1 MFALLQQSFLDR
13 YFDGLGYAAPFLF
26 LVGAGAGLPVP
37 EEVTMTGS
45 GYLVFAGKVAFA
57 KVALVCWVATL
68 IGDTIPYLVGRF
80 FGRKALRFKWVARI
94 MHPERMTGLAERME
108 RHGIWA
114 VFTCRFLPGLRMP
127 GFFTAG
133 TLRMP
138 YLRFLA
144 VDAAAASLMVPFYVL
159 IGRTFGES
167 IRSLE
172 ESMVD
177 YSEWLGFALLI
188 ILGTFLVRSVIN
200 HRDKQRLARKS
211 ADQGAESPDLD
222 R

>member
-1 MFALLQQSFLDR
+1 MLALLQQSFLDR

-45 GYLVFAGKVAFA
+45 GYLVFAGKVVFF
-57 KVALVCWVATL
+57 KIVVVCWIATL

-80 FGRKALRFKWVARI
+80 FGQKALRFKWIARI
-94 MHPERMTGLAERME
+94 LHPERMIGLTERMQ

-138 YLRFLA
+138 YTRFIL
-144 VDAAAASLMVPFYVL
+144 VDATAACLMVPLYVL
-159 IGRTFGES
+159 LGRTFGES

-172 ESMVD
+172 RSVAD

-188 ILGTFLVRSVIN
+188 VLGTFLVRGWVN
-200 HRDKQRLARKS
+200 HRDRQRLAANS
-211 ADQGAESPDLD
+211 NDQGPEKPDLD

>member
-1 MFALLQQSFLDR
+1 MFALLQQSFLAQ

-37 EEVTMTGS
+37 EEVTIAGS
-45 GYLVFAGKVAFA
+45 GYLVFAGKVDFF
-57 KVALVCWVATL
+57 KVTVVCWFATL

-80 FGRKALRFKWVARI
+80 FGQKALKIKWVARI
-94 MHPERMTGLAERME
+94 LHPERMIGLADRMQ
-108 RHGIWA
+108 RHGTWA
-114 VFTCRFLPGLRMP
+114 VFTCRFLPGVRMS

-138 YLRFLA
+138 YTRFMA
-144 VDAAAASLMVPFYVL
+144 VDATAALLMVPLYVL
-159 IGRTFGES
+159 LGRTFGES

-172 ESMVD
+172 QSVAN
-177 YSEWLGFALLI
+177 YTEWLGFALLI
-188 ILGTFLVRSVIN
+188 ILATFMVRAWIN
-200 HRDKQRLARKS
+200 HRDRARIAANS
-211 ADQGAESPDLD
+211 TDEGPESPDLD

>member
-1 MFALLQQSFLDR
+1 MLALLQQSFLAQ

-45 GYLVFAGKVAFA
+45 GYLVFAGKVAFF
-57 KVALVCWVATL
+57 KVTLVCWCATL
-68 IGDTIPYLVGRF
+68 IGDTIPYLVGRL
-80 FGRKALRFKWVARI
+80 FGQRALKVKWLARI
-94 MHPERMTGLAERME
+94 LHPERMTGLAERME
-108 RHGIWA
+108 RHGTWA
-114 VFTCRFLPGLRMP
+114 VFTCRFLPGIRMS

-138 YLRFLA
+138 YLRFMG
-144 VDAAAASLMVPFYVL
+144 VDAAAACLMVPLYVL
-159 IGRTFGES
+159 LGRTFGES
-167 IRSLE
+167 IGALE
-172 ESMVD
+172 RNMAD

-188 ILGTFLVRSVIN
+188 VLATFLVRTWVN
-200 HRDKQRLARKS
+200 HRDRKRLAAES
-211 ADQGAESPDLD
+211 PDQGPESPDLD